1 MNTATSLTCIVPR
14 LPPAFDGVGDYAL
27 NLARQLHQDFG
38 IKTHFIIGDPTW
50 EGVEEIEGFPIS
62 VLPVRSTAAVLSAL
76 FNSLSA
82 TVLLHYVGYGYAK
95 RGCPV
100 WLVNGLQQWQ
110 ATGASRLLVTMFH
123 EIYASGPPWA
133 SSFWLSS
140 MQRNLASRLAVLSNR
155 CLTSTQA
162 YAKLLNEL
170 SLGKHTEI
178 PTLPVFSNI
187 GEPQQVLPLTERD
200 HRVVVFGSP
209 SNRRRVYQESLA
221 QLELTCKLL
230 GISEIWDIGPP
241 TSLTLSTINGIPVVE
256 LGQRSTAEISSFLSN
271 SLVGFFDYP
280 CDYRVKST
288 YLTKSTIFAAYC
300 AHGLLPISAQYNMPI
315 DGIEAGKQYWIPEEQ
330 TTSLQGLQAIA
341 DRAHAWYQTHNLSVQ
356 AKTFAA
362 LISEYN

>member
-1 MNTATSLTCIVPR
+1 
-14 LPPAFDGVGDYAL
+14 
-27 NLARQLHQDFG
+27 
-38 IKTHFIIGDPTW
+38 
-50 EGVEEIEGFPIS
+50 
-62 VLPVRSTAAVLSAL
+62 
-76 FNSLSA
+76 
-82 TVLLHYVGYGYAK
+82 
-95 RGCPV
+95 
-100 WLVNGLQQWQ
+100 
-110 ATGASRLLVTMFH
+110 
-123 EIYASGPPWA
+123 
-133 SSFWLSS
+133 

-187 GEPQQVLPLTERD
+187 GEPQQVLPLTKRD
-200 HRVVVFGSP
+200 RRIVVFGSP
-209 SNRRRVYQESLA
+209 SNRQRVYQESLA
-221 QLELTCKLL
+221 QLELTCQLL
-230 GISEIWDIGPP
+230 GISEIWDIGPS

-256 LGQRSTAEISSFLSN
+256 LGQRSAAEISGILSN

-300 AHGLLPISAQYNMPI
+300 AHGLLPISARYNMPI
-315 DGIEAGKQYWIPEEQ
+315 DGIEVGKQYWIPEGQ

-362 LISEYN
+362 LISE